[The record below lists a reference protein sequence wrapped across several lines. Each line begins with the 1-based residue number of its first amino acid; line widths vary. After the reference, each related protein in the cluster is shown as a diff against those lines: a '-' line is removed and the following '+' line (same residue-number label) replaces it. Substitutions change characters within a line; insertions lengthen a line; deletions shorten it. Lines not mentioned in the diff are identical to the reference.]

1 MYKDFQKMNN
11 DELQKTLKDKRE
23 SLLNVR
29 FSLSG
34 SRTRKTSE
42 ARTIKREVAQ
52 IMSLL
57 NKTN

>member
-1 MYKDFQKMNN
+1 MFKDFQKMNN
-11 DELQKTLKDKRE
+11 DDLQKALKEKRE
-23 SLLNVR
+23 ALLNVR

>member
-1 MYKDFQKMNN
+1 MFKDFQKMNN
-11 DELQKTLKDKRE
+11 DDLQKALKEKRE
-23 SLLNVR
+23 ALLNVR

-57 NKTN
+57 STTK